1 MKTYYNENN
10 EIVTTFS
17 SEEEK
22 ETVFNLIKNHIELMP
37 KTYRKRYVNWVMVAD
52 LTHNGSGYSES
63 ICKALGISPNG
74 FKWEVKEDVIE

>member
-1 MKTYYNENN
+1 MKTNYNENN

-37 KTYRKRYVNWVMVAD
+37 KTYRNRYVNWVMVRD
-52 LTHNGSGYSES
+52 LTHHGSEYSES
-63 ICKALGISPNG
+63 ICRTLGVSPNG

>member
-37 KTYRKRYVNWVMVAD
+37 KAYRKRYVNWVMVGD
-52 LTHNGSGYSES
+52 LTHNGSGYSQS
-63 ICKALGISPNG
+63 ICQALGVSPNG
-74 FKWEVKEDVIE
+74 FKWEVISNE

>member
-22 ETVFNLIKNHIELMP
+22 ETVFNLIKNHISLMP
-37 KTYRKRYVNWVMVAD
+37 KVYRKRYVNWVIVKH

-63 ICKALGISPNG
+63 ICQALGVEPYG
-74 FKWEVKEDVIE
+74 KKWEAIEDD

>member
-1 MKTYYNENN
+1 MKTNYNENN

-22 ETVFNLIKNHIELMP
+22 ETVFNLIKNHIDLMP
-37 KTYRKRYVNWVMVAD
+37 KTYRNRYVNWVMVSD

-63 ICKALGISPNG
+63 ICRSLGVSPNG

>member
-1 MKTYYNENN
+1 MKTYYNVNN

-22 ETVFNLIKNHIELMP
+22 ETVFELIKNHIDLMP
-37 KTYRKRYVNWVMVAD
+37 KGYRKRYFNWVMVRD

-63 ICKALGISPNG
+63 ICRALGVEPYDY
-74 FKWEVKEDVIE
+74 KWEVKENE

>member
-1 MKTYYNENN
+1 MKTNYNENN

-37 KTYRKRYVNWVMVAD
+37 KAYRNRYVNWIMVAD

-63 ICKALGISPNG
+63 ICKALGINPQG
-74 FKWEVKEDVIE
+74 KKWEVKENDK

>member
-22 ETVFNLIKNHIELMP
+22 EIVFNLIKNHIELMP
-37 KTYRKRYVNWVMVAD
+37 KTYRKRYVNWVMPGD

-63 ICKALGISPNG
+63 ICKALGVNPQG
-74 FKWEVKEDVIE
+74 KKWGVKDNDK